1 MYQLFTNVDWS
12 NNSEKISLNQWQSSS
27 TIYRNILWI
36 LDAFLISVSGLGL
49 DSVRATSTLW
59 TFLDLILAM
68 NFYLFSVKISVGLPT
83 NPDAESR
90 KFNTLLYLNYCVAKI
105 EIQNLTNYKP
115 IKWSVVLADNT
126 LILGRMEEQ
135 CGHGCILHGVMGKL
149 KWHLCAQVLLIFNSR
164 LILDFFLFLNWAFLD
179 WNPKNL

>member
-1 MYQLFTNVDWS
+1 MTIKFNYLQEYSVDSRCIS
-12 NNSEKISLNQWQSSS
+12 NFSIWVRIGFRQSHF
-27 TIYRNILWI
+27 Y
-36 LDAFLISVSGLGL
+36 F
-49 DSVRATSTLW
+49 
-59 TFLDLILAM
+59 M
-68 NFYLFSVKISVGLPT
+68 NFFGPHFGHEFLPFFSVKISVGLPT